1 MNHQKATLEDLI
13 PQFPPLIARKAVK
26 WFTGGGLS
34 PKTLANDDKLGRG
47 PRVRKVIGE
56 QIYYPREEFI
66 AYLERKG
73 VVNINVPEL

>member
-1 MNHQKATLEDLI
+1 MNVADGSLADLI
-13 PQFPPLIARKAVK
+13 PQLPPLIARKAVK

-47 PRVRKVIGE
+47 PKRRKVIGE
-56 QIYYPREEFI
+56 QIYYPREDFV

-73 VVNINVPEL
+73 VVSIDVPEL